1 MTAAREIGPRTV
13 VCRSDE
19 PVAVEMDH
27 STVMMSLA
35 QGMYFGLEGA
45 GPRIWGLLAQPRSVE
60 ELCVALTVE
69 FEVEPEAC
77 LRDVCGF
84 LGELQRANLIRID
97 DEPADPIPPVEPR

>member
-1 MTAAREIGPRTV
+1 V

-45 GPRIWGLLAQPRSVE
+45 GPRIWGLLAQPRSVM
-60 ELCVALTVE
+60 ELCAALTEE

-84 LGELQRANLIRID
+84 LGELQRADLIRID
-97 DEPADPIPPVEPR
+97 DEPADPIPPAERR